1 MASSYKYRGDLAE
14 TTLPEMLST
23 IDRFHVPG
31 VIEATQGDIV
41 KRVYVRRGYIIH
53 ASSTDRSDSLGAYL
67 QEVGTVP
74 DDKLKE
80 VTKLREKSNKRLG
93 ELLLERGLLSPAQAL
108 KAIRKHLEGIV
119 WSLFYWED
127 GEVTFGL
134 GEFEADDMVQIQLP
148 IRQVILEGI
157 RQAPEAKRF
166 LGRIG
171 QRETVLETCYE
182 PNELI
187 ETGMNHGDF
196 QILREVDGKKTLYA
210 LCSLGPRSAADV
222 AKMLYTFQVLNLIRR
237 RGAPMPKAA
246 KRPPAVAP
254 KTESRPKAKGTGPLK
269 VKIGG
274 KPST

>member
-1 MASSYKYRGDLAE
+1 MSSSYKYRGDLAE

-31 VIEATQGDIV
+31 VIEATREDVV

-53 ASSTDRSDSLGAYL
+53 ASSTDRNDSLGAYL

-74 DDKLKE
+74 DDKLEE

-119 WSLFYWED
+119 WSLFYWEE

-157 RQAPEAKRF
+157 RQAPDAKRF

-171 QRETVLETCYE
+171 QRETVLECCYE

-196 QILREVDGKKTLYA
+196 QILRTVDGKKSLYE
-210 LCSLGPRSAADV
+210 LCSLGPRSAADI
-222 AKMLYTFQVLNLIRR
+222 AKVLYTFLVLNLIRR
-237 RGAPMPKAA
+237 PGETR
-246 KRPPAVAP
+246 
-254 KTESRPKAKGTGPLK
+254 SKAKVPSVEPATKKKVQPKIKSSGPLK

-274 KPST
+274 KAST

>member
-31 VIEATQGDIV
+31 VIEATRGDIV

-53 ASSTDRSDSLGAYL
+53 ASSTDRSDSLGTYL

-108 KAIRKHLEGIV
+108 KAIRKHLEGII
-119 WSLFYWED
+119 WSLFYWEE

-171 QRETVLETCYE
+171 QRETVLEICYE

-196 QILREVDGKKTLYA
+196 QILRAVDGKKTLYE
-210 LCSLGPRSAADV
+210 LCSLGPRSAAEI

-237 RGAPMPKAA
+237 RGASKLEAA
-246 KRPPAVAP
+246 KESPAVTP
-254 KTESRPKAKGTGPLK
+254 KTKSQPKAKRSGPLK